1 MSLWLIIN
9 IIVALVALFCG
20 GIVIPQ
26 ILLISFRK
34 KLFDE
39 PDERKIHTS
48 TVPRLGGMAF
58 MPVVMFS
65 LALLW
70 GIGCYWPTLSVHE
83 LISPHINCLPF
94 CVCAM
99 IILYVIGIADDLIG
113 LRYRA
118 KFIAQ
123 ILCGVLLIAGG
134 IYIDNLHGLFGIYRL
149 PHVLSWL
156 LTILVTVFIINAI
169 NLIDG
174 IDGLASGLSS
184 VAMLVYGVVYYLAGN
199 YIFSMFSFA
208 TLGVLMQFFYYNV
221 FGRAEN
227 HKKIFM
233 GDTGSLTIGLALTI
247 CSVNLS
253 QHAPM
258 QYLAYSNMFVLAFVP
273 LLVPCFDVVRVY
285 LHRVRTHNNPF
296 LPDKNHIH
304 HKFLAMGMSQRRALS
319 LIVLVAFV
327 FAALNIAFSRVVDIN
342 ILFAIDILIW
352 LFGISLIN
360 HKVKAVRE
368 AAKATGNN
376 THR

>member
-1 MSLWLIIN
+1 MSFWLIIN
-9 IIVALVALFCG
+9 VIVALVALFCG

-34 KLFDE
+34 RLFDE

-65 LALLW
+65 LALLC
-70 GIGCYWPTLSVHE
+70 GIGCY
-83 LISPHINCLPF
+83 SPAVDVPRMIEAQIDCLPF

-99 IILYVIGIADDLIG
+99 ILVYVIGLADDLIG
-113 LRYRA
+113 MRYRA

-123 ILCGVLLIAGG
+123 VLCGVLLIAGG
-134 IYIDNLHGLFGIYRL
+134 IHIDNLHGLFGIYQL
-149 PHVLSWL
+149 PQIISWL

-184 VAMLVYGVVYYLAGN
+184 VAMLIYGTIYYLAGD
-199 YIFSMFSFA
+199 YIFSMFAFA
-208 TLGVLMQFFYYNV
+208 TLGVLIQFFYYNV

-233 GDTGSLTIGLALTI
+233 GDTGSLTIGVALTI
-247 CSVNLS
+247 LSIKISV
-253 QHAPM
+253 QVPM
-258 QYLAYSNMFVLAFVP
+258 PELHYSNMFVLAFVP

-285 LHRVRTHNNPF
+285 LHRVQTHNNPF

-304 HKFLAMGMSQRRALS
+304 HKFLAMGVSQRRALS
-319 LIVLVAFV
+319 LIVFMSFLFT
-327 FAALNIAFSRVVDIN
+327 ALSIALSQVVNIN
-342 ILFAIDILIW
+342 ILFAVDILVWI
-352 LFGISLIN
+352 LGIKLIN
-360 HKVKAVRE
+360 RKVKAAQVTME
-368 AAKATGNN
+368 TSNA
-376 THR
+376 